1 MLLEKNETNL
11 FHQCIECHTV
21 FKKKNQDGPFSEDER
36 MSTAS
41 VLTAAT
47 AGIHRNY
54 FSHSKGS

>member
-1 MLLEKNETNL
+1 MKQICFISALNVIQYL
-11 FHQCIECHTV
+11 
-21 FKKKNQDGPFSEDER
+21 KKKNQDGPFSEDER

>member
-1 MLLEKNETNL
+1 MLLEKKMKQICFISAL
-11 FHQCIECHTV
+11 SYSI
-21 FKKKNQDGPFSEDER
+21 KKKNQDGPFSEDER

-54 FSHSKGS
+54 FSHSKES